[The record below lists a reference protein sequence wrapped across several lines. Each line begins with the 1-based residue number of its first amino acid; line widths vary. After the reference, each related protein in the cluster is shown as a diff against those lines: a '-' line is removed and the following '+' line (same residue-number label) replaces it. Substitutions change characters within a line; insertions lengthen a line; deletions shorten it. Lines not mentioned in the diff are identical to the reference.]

1 MADDKVALEL
11 KELNSIAQEILGYL
25 KTKSAKGKKGD
36 TKEDIDRKAEEA
48 QKELTGAVDKTADS
62 FIALGKE
69 FFSIAAAGAKLA
81 NALGQTV
88 TQGIRQEFTNRNVL
102 AAQIFTAD
110 RDRIVSSEQLISA
123 QQALTDT
130 FVSVGEGMEISAE
143 GAAAFGQSLKGG
155 FKSDFKLTGDSMRAL
170 ITAGVATEAGFEN
183 LRKSS
188 GRASLSN
195 EQLSNL
201 VNKNS
206 LSFMLYGPK
215 FAKAAVEAERLGIN
229 LAQVQSAQESM
240 VTNLDGTLDTLN
252 QVNQLGAQIDFG
264 TLMRLN
270 EFEGPEATLKYLQ
283 STIPPS
289 LFQSASTRALL
300 KGFGIST
307 EDLMKRQGSAQEQA
321 AKTMEDAMT
330 KLAEPVGALSTVI
343 SNLYQ
348 RGKLLADSYGP
359 LIKGTLY
366 FGGLMFMLSKTV
378 GFTNAVV
385 MTFRSAIGGI
395 TGIRE
400 ALRAGLSKETLKN
413 LVMGGGAKPTT
424 PAAPAIPA
432 ITGGAGAGTGGF
444 LTGLASGLKAIAD
457 PRVLLG
463 LAAVTLAIVGIGYA
477 LKIAAPGIQ
486 AFGMAMKATLEGVAS
501 IVVAIGTAIGTVITA
516 VGGAISNVLGTL
528 ATMSPVQLLLV
539 GAALGTIGL
548 GLMSFGLGGLVA
560 IPALIAVT
568 NRMQALS
575 QTAVGMQILS
585 NSFKEL
591 TNTIKQ
597 LNELDLSKLKELKA
611 TMPTVGIAG
620 VAVAA
625 ISANARATTAATAG
639 RATAEGGDLT
649 RKIDELI
656 RVLRDTKTVI
666 NVDNKLQQVPRTAL
680 AGVNIRNDRV

>member
-1 MADDKVALEL
+1 MADANLSGEL
-11 KELNSIAQEILGYL
+11 KELNSVAKQILDHLQGKEESEAANPEQKQRKQAEAELKKLNAQV
-25 KTKSAKGKKGD
+25 SD
-36 TKEDIDRKAEEA
+36 
-48 QKELTGAVDKTADS
+48 TADS
-62 FIALGKE
+62 FINVGKQ
-69 FFSIAAAGAKLA
+69 FFSIVEAGAKLA
-81 NALGQTV
+81 GTLGQTV
-88 TQGIRQEFTNRNVL
+88 TQGIRQEFVNRATITSQML
-102 AAQIFTAD
+102 TTD
-110 RDRIVSSEQLISA
+110 RDRIISGEQLVSA

-130 FVSVGEGMEISAE
+130 FVSVGEGMEISAA
-143 GAAAFGQSLKGG
+143 GAAEFAQSLKGG

-215 FAKAAVEAERLGIN
+215 FAKAAVEAEKLGIN

-307 EDLMKRQGSAQEQA
+307 EDLMKRQGSAQEKA

-330 KLAEPVGALSTVI
+330 KLAEPIGALSSII
-343 SNLYQ
+343 SNVYQ
-348 RGKLLADSYGP
+348 RSQALLAEWGG
-359 LIKGTLY
+359 LIKGIGIAIASFISLAASIGTYKAATLVAKNIGMQGIG
-366 FGGLMFMLSKTV
+366 FGGLF
-378 GFTNAVV
+378 
-385 MTFRSAIGGI
+385 SAGKV
-395 TGIRE
+395 
-400 ALRAGLSKETLKN
+400 ADVAKET
-413 LVMGGGAKPTT
+413 
-424 PAAPAIPA
+424 AA
-432 ITGGAGAGTGGF
+432 GGAGAGNITDKITSKGAGAGSV
-444 LTGLASGLKAIAD
+444 LRGLGAGMKA
-457 PRVLLG
+457 
-463 LAAVTLAIVGIGYA
+463 LAAGFRAFANPMVAAGVGVVTLAIIGLGVA
-477 LKIAAPGIQ
+477 LRIAAPGIV
-486 AFGMAMKATLEGVAS
+486 AVGTAIKSVLEGVAT
-501 IVVAIGTAIGTVITA
+501 VVTAIGTAIATVITSI
-516 VGGAISNVLGTL
+516 GGAIANVFKSISLL
-528 ATMSPVQLLLV
+528 SPVQLIAVGASLYVLGASLV
-539 GAALGTIGL
+539 GFTAAGL
-548 GLMSFGLGGLVA
+548 LA
-560 IPALIAVT
+560 IPTLLIIA
-568 NRMQALS
+568 NRITALS
-575 QTAVGMQILS
+575 SAASGVQVLS

-591 TNTIKQ
+591 VATIEK
-597 LNELDLSKLKELKA
+597 LNATDLGKLKDLNA
-611 TMPTVGIAG
+611 TMPRVGPVG
-620 VAVAA
+620 MAVAA
-625 ISANARATTAATAG
+625 IAANARATTAAG
-639 RATAEGGDLT
+639 RPAAEGSDLT

>member
-1 MADDKVALEL
+1 MADANLSGEL
-11 KELNSIAQEILGYL
+11 KELNSIAKQILDHLQGKEESEADNPEQKQRKQAEAEL
-25 KTKSAKGKKGD
+25 KKLNTQIND
-36 TKEDIDRKAEEA
+36 
-48 QKELTGAVDKTADS
+48 TADS
-62 FIALGKE
+62 FINVGKQ
-69 FFSIAAAGAKLA
+69 FFDIAAAGARLA
-81 NALGQTV
+81 GTLGQTV
-88 TQGIRQEFTNRNVL
+88 TQGIRQEFANRMAVVS
-102 AAQIFTAD
+102 QIINTDA
-110 RDRIVSSEQLISA
+110 DRIVSSEQLTSA
-123 QQALTDT
+123 QQSLTDT
-130 FVSVGEGMEISAE
+130 FISVGEGMEISTE
-143 GAAAFGQSLKGG
+143 GAKAFAQSLKGG

-195 EQLSNL
+195 EQLSTL

-264 TLMRLN
+264 TLMQLN
-270 EFEGPEATLKYLQ
+270 ETQGPEATLKYLQ

-300 KGFGIST
+300 RGFGIST

-330 KLAEPVGALSTVI
+330 KIAPVANAAATFLSE
-343 SNLYQ
+343 LYPKVQ
-348 RGKLLADSYGP
+348 AVTST
-359 LIKGTLY
+359 I
-366 FGGLMFMLSKTV
+366 GGLISSIGTATAAFIKLAM
-378 GFTNAVV
+378 G
-385 MTFRSAIGGI
+385 IGGI
-395 TGIRE
+395 KAISLVAKSAGMEGLGLRE
-400 ALRAGLSKETLKN
+400 LFSAGKIKEATKET
-413 LVMGGGAKPTT
+413 VTGGDVTDKITAK
-424 PAAPAIPA
+424 
-432 ITGGAGAGTGGF
+432 GAGAGSVLKNLGAGLRQLAVGF
-444 LTGLASGLKAIAD
+444 RAFAN
-457 PRVLLG
+457 PMV
-463 LAAVTLAIVGIGYA
+463 AAGVGVITLAVIGLGVA
-477 LKIAAPGIQ
+477 LRIAAPSIVAVGAAI
-486 AFGMAMKATLEGVAS
+486 KSVLEGVAS
-501 IVVAIGTAIGTVITA
+501 IVVAIGTAIGTVIGA
-516 VGGAISNVLGTL
+516 VGTAISGVFKSISLL
-528 ATMSPVQLLLV
+528 SPVQLIAVGLSLYALGASLVGFSAAGLLAIPTLLV
-539 GAALGTIGL
+539 
-548 GLMSFGLGGLVA
+548 
-560 IPALIAVT
+560 IA
-568 NRMQALS
+568 NRITALS
-575 QTAVGMQILS
+575 NAASGVQVLS

-591 TNTIKQ
+591 VATIEK
-597 LNELDLSKLKELKA
+597 LNATDLGKLKELKA

>member
-1 MADDKVALEL
+1 MADANLSGEL
-11 KELNSIAQEILGYL
+11 KELNSVAKQILDHLQGKEESEAANPEQKQRKQAEAELKKLNAQV
-25 KTKSAKGKKGD
+25 SD
-36 TKEDIDRKAEEA
+36 
-48 QKELTGAVDKTADS
+48 TADS
-62 FIALGKE
+62 FINVGKQ
-69 FFSIAAAGAKLA
+69 FFSIVEAGAKLA
-81 NALGQTV
+81 GTLGQTV
-88 TQGIRQEFTNRNVL
+88 TQGIRQEFVNRATITSQML
-102 AAQIFTAD
+102 TTD
-110 RDRIVSSEQLISA
+110 RDRIISGEQLVSA

-130 FVSVGEGMEISAE
+130 FVSVGEGMEISAA
-143 GAAAFGQSLKGG
+143 GAAEFAQSLKGG

-215 FAKAAVEAERLGIN
+215 FAKAAVEAEKLGIN

-307 EDLMKRQGSAQEQA
+307 EDLMKRQGSAQEKA

-330 KLAEPVGALSTVI
+330 KLAEPIGALSSII
-343 SNLYQ
+343 SNVYQ
-348 RGKLLADSYGP
+348 RSQALLAEWGG
-359 LIKGTLY
+359 LIKGIGIAIASFISLAASIGTYKAATLVAKNIGMQGIG
-366 FGGLMFMLSKTV
+366 FGGLF
-378 GFTNAVV
+378 
-385 MTFRSAIGGI
+385 SAGKV
-395 TGIRE
+395 
-400 ALRAGLSKETLKN
+400 ADVAKET
-413 LVMGGGAKPTT
+413 
-424 PAAPAIPA
+424 AA
-432 ITGGAGAGTGGF
+432 GGAGAGNITDKITSKGAGAGSV
-444 LTGLASGLKAIAD
+444 LRGLGAGMKA
-457 PRVLLG
+457 
-463 LAAVTLAIVGIGYA
+463 LAAGFRAFANPMVAAGVGVVTLAIIGLGVA
-477 LKIAAPGIQ
+477 LRIAAPGIV
-486 AFGMAMKATLEGVAS
+486 AVGTAIKSVLEGVAT
-501 IVVAIGTAIGTVITA
+501 VVTAIGTAIATVITSI
-516 VGGAISNVLGTL
+516 GGAIANVFKSISLL
-528 ATMSPVQLLLV
+528 SPVQLIAVGASLYVLGASLV
-539 GAALGTIGL
+539 GFTAAGL
-548 GLMSFGLGGLVA
+548 LA
-560 IPALIAVT
+560 IPTLLIIA
-568 NRMQALS
+568 NRITALS
-575 QTAVGMQILS
+575 SAASGVQVLA

-591 TNTIKQ
+591 VATIEK
-597 LNELDLSKLKELKA
+597 LNATDLGKLKDLNA
-611 TMPTVGIAG
+611 TMPRVGPVG
-620 VAVAA
+620 MAVAA
-625 ISANARATTAATAG
+625 IAANARATTAAG
-639 RATAEGGDLT
+639 RPAAEGSDLT

>member
-1 MADDKVALEL
+1 MADANLSGEL
-11 KELNSIAQEILGYL
+11 KELNSVAKQILDHLQGKEESEAANPEQKQRKQAEAELKKLNAQV
-25 KTKSAKGKKGD
+25 SD
-36 TKEDIDRKAEEA
+36 
-48 QKELTGAVDKTADS
+48 TADS
-62 FIALGKE
+62 FINVGKQ
-69 FFSIAAAGAKLA
+69 FFSIVEAGAKLA
-81 NALGQTV
+81 GTLGQTV
-88 TQGIRQEFTNRNVL
+88 TQGIRQEFVNRATITSQML
-102 AAQIFTAD
+102 TTD
-110 RDRIVSSEQLISA
+110 RDRIISGEQLVSA

-130 FVSVGEGMEISAE
+130 FVSVGEGMEISAA
-143 GAAAFGQSLKGG
+143 GAAEFAQSLKGG

-215 FAKAAVEAERLGIN
+215 FAKAAVEAEKLGIN

-307 EDLMKRQGSAQEQA
+307 EDLMKRQGSAQEKA

-330 KLAEPVGALSTVI
+330 KLAEPIGALSSII
-343 SNLYQ
+343 SNVYQ
-348 RGKLLADSYGP
+348 RSQALLAEWGG
-359 LIKGTLY
+359 LIKGIGIAIASFISLAASIGTYKAATLVAKSAGLQI
-366 FGGLMFMLSKTV
+366 GGLGGLF
-378 GFTNAVV
+378 
-385 MTFRSAIGGI
+385 SAGKV
-395 TGIRE
+395 
-400 ALRAGLSKETLKN
+400 ADVAKETAA
-413 LVMGGGAKPTT
+413 GDAGAGN
-424 PAAPAIPA
+424 
-432 ITGGAGAGTGGF
+432 ITDKITSKGAGAGSV
-444 LTGLASGLKAIAD
+444 LRGLGAGMKA
-457 PRVLLG
+457 
-463 LAAVTLAIVGIGYA
+463 LAAGFRAFANPMVAAGVGVVTLAIIGLGVA
-477 LKIAAPGIQ
+477 LRIAAPGIV
-486 AFGMAMKATLEGVAS
+486 AVGTAIKSVLEGVAT
-501 IVVAIGTAIGTVITA
+501 VVTAIGTAIATVITSI
-516 VGGAISNVLGTL
+516 GGAIANVFKSISLL
-528 ATMSPVQLLLV
+528 SPVQLIAVGASLYVLGASLV
-539 GAALGTIGL
+539 GFTAAGL
-548 GLMSFGLGGLVA
+548 LA
-560 IPALIAVT
+560 IPTLLIIA
-568 NRMQALS
+568 NRITALS
-575 QTAVGMQILS
+575 SAASGVQVLA

-591 TNTIKQ
+591 VATIEK
-597 LNELDLSKLKELKA
+597 LNATDLGKLKDLNA
-611 TMPTVGIAG
+611 TMPRVGPVG
-620 VAVAA
+620 MAVAA
-625 ISANARATTAATAG
+625 IAANARATTAAG
-639 RATAEGGDLT
+639 RPAAEGSDLT